1 MSDMWRKAG
10 VDRERLVDEILM
22 LLPGLG
28 RILSRPGPVEL
39 GGASEELKEAR
50 VSSGHVQ
57 VMIALTKGP
66 HSVGRLAEALG
77 VSRPAATQL
86 VDRLVEHGIV
96 ERHHDPE
103 DRRIVM
109 VDYAPGEREI
119 AQRIVASRRRP
130 LELAVEQMTDE
141 ELEGFL
147 KGMRLL
153 VESLDASREIGR

>member
-1 MSDMWRKAG
+1 MEG
-10 VDRERLVDEILM
+10 YVDRERLIDEILM

-28 RILSRPGPVEL
+28 RLLSRPGPAES
-39 GGASEELKEAR
+39 GGVAPGEGLKEAQ

-57 VMIALTKGP
+57 VMIALARGP
-66 HSVGRLAEALG
+66 HSVGRLAEVLG

-96 ERHHDPE
+96 ERHHDSE
-103 DRRIVM
+103 DRRIVL
-109 VDYAPGEREI
+109 VDYAPGEREV
-119 AQRIVASRRRP
+119 ARRIVATRRRP
-130 LELAVEQMTDE
+130 LELAVERMTDE